1 MTLTETSVP
10 DAVREAMDDPQIRT
24 LLKMDRALRFRK
36 IARYIGYTVG
46 GGHCFLR
53 FETSAGERHVHIG
66 ASGEL
71 AGTIDVE
78 DLTTEN
84 AT

>member
-1 MTLTETSVP
+1 MTLTESTVA
-10 DAVREAMDDPQIRT
+10 DAVREAMDDPQLRT

-36 IARYIGYTVG
+36 IARYIGYTIG
-46 GGHCFLR
+46 SGHCFLR

-71 AGTIDVE
+71 AGNIDVE

-84 AT
+84 AA